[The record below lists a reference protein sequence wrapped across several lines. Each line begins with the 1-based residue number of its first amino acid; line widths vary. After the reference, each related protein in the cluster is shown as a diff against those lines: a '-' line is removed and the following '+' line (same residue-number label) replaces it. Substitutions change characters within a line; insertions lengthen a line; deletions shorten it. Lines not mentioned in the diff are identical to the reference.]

1 MNTVLDKI
9 LTYLVILIPITLIS
23 GPLIPEILMFFAIA
37 IFLYNIFKFKKY
49 SYFKNIY
56 SYFFISFFLF
66 INLRTLFVEEIFISL
81 KSTIFYFRFYL
92 LSLVIWYI
100 LDTNTH
106 FPKKFLKFFL
116 ISIIILILDAILQFN
131 IGSNILGWEKFH
143 PQRISSFFGDE
154 LVLGSYLVRF
164 LPLIVGLYIF
174 INFNK
179 FNFNKTLILFLIIL
193 IFYIGISI
201 SGDRSAFYLSL
212 LFLPFLIN
220 LRKISYLKNKLF
232 LFGTSFLIFLFV
244 LVFNNDAIKQR
255 VIDSTL
261 SSMLLKSGENNKN
274 NRIVLFSNNHENH
287 IKTAIKIFD
296 DNKLFG
302 VGVKQFR
309 FFCSDP
315 KYFENKHSCSTH
327 PHNIYI
333 QILAELGLIGFLFI
347 MIYFMYICFKIF
359 KNIFIKKSSPI
370 NFLSLMV
377 LSSIFINLFPFSPS
391 GNFFNNWISIIY
403 FFPIG
408 FYLYSIKKN

>member
-1 MNTVLDKI
+1 MNITLDKI
-9 LTYLVILIPITLIS
+9 LTYLVIFIPITLIS

-49 SYFKNIY
+49 RYFKNIY
-56 SYFFISFFLF
+56 TYFFISFFLF
-66 INLRTLFVEEIFISL
+66 INLRSLFAEEIFISL

-92 LSLVIWYI
+92 LSLIVWYI
-100 LDTNTH
+100 LDVNSY

-116 ISIIILILDAILQFN
+116 ISVFILILDAILQFN
-131 IGSNILGWEKFH
+131 LGTNILGWEKFH

-154 LVLGSYLVRF
+154 LVMGSYLVRF

-174 INFNK
+174 IYFNE
-179 FNFNKTLILFLIIL
+179 FNFNKTLILFLIIS

-220 LRKISYLKNKLF
+220 LRKIFYLKNKLF
-232 LFGTSFLIFLFV
+232 ILGTSFLISLFV
-244 LVFNNDAIKQR
+244 LVFTNESIKLR
-255 VIDSTL
+255 IVDSTL
-261 SSMLLKSGENNKN
+261 GSMLTKN
-274 NRIVLFSNNHENH
+274 SVNDKNYRIVLFSNNHENH
-287 IKTAIKIFD
+287 IKTAIKIFN

-302 VGVKQFR
+302 VGIKHFKFV
-309 FFCSDP
+309 CSDP

-333 QILAELGLIGFLFI
+333 QILAELGLFGFIFL
-347 MIYFMYICFKIF
+347 MIYFIYICFKIL
-359 KNIFIKKSSPI
+359 KNIFSKKNSPI
-370 NFLSLMV
+370 YFLNLMV
-377 LSSIFINLFPFSPS
+377 LSSIFINLFPLSPS
-391 GNFFNNWISIIY
+391 GNFFNNWISFIY

-408 FYLYSIKKN
+408 FYLYSNKKY

>member
-1 MNTVLDKI
+1 
-9 LTYLVILIPITLIS
+9 
-23 GPLIPEILMFFAIA
+23 
-37 IFLYNIFKFKKY
+37 
-49 SYFKNIY
+49 
-56 SYFFISFFLF
+56 
-66 INLRTLFVEEIFISL
+66 
-81 KSTIFYFRFYL
+81 
-92 LSLVIWYI
+92 LVIWYT
-100 LDTNTH
+100 LDVNSY

-116 ISIIILILDAILQFN
+116 VSVIILILDAILQFN
-131 IGSNILGWEKFH
+131 LGTNILGWEKFH

-174 INFNK
+174 VYFNE

-193 IFYIGISI
+193 IFYVGISV

-220 LRKISYLKNKLF
+220 LKKISYLKDKLF
-232 LFGTSFLIFLFV
+232 IFGTSFLILLFV
-244 LVFNNDAIKQR
+244 LVFTNDSIKKR
-255 VIDSTL
+255 VIDSTIG
-261 SSMLLKSGENNKN
+261 SMLVKSSEKNKN
-274 NRIVLFSNNHENH
+274 NKIILFSNNHENH
-287 IKTAIKIFD
+287 IKTAIKIFN
-296 DNKLFG
+296 DNKFFG
-302 VGVKQFR
+302 VGIKHFR
-309 FFCSDP
+309 FVCGDP

-333 QILAELGLIGFLFI
+333 QILAELGLLGFIFI
-347 MIYFMYICFKIF
+347 MIYFFYVCLKIF
-359 KNIFIKKSSPI
+359 NNIFSKKNSAI
-370 NFLSLMV
+370 NLLNLMV

>member
-1 MNTVLDKI
+1 MLDKI
-9 LTYLVILIPITLIS
+9 LIYLVIFIPISLIS

-37 IFLYNIFKFKKY
+37 IFLYNIFKIKNY

-56 SYFFISFFLF
+56 TYYFISFFLF
-66 INLRTLFVEEIFISL
+66 INLRSLFVDEIFISL
-81 KSTIFYFRFYL
+81 KSTIFYIRFYL

-100 LDTNTH
+100 LDTNSY

-116 ISIIILILDAILQFN
+116 ISIIILILDATLQFN
-131 IGSNILGWEKFH
+131 IGTNILGWEKFH
-143 PQRISSFFGDE
+143 PHRVSSFFGDE

-174 INFNK
+174 INFNE
-179 FNFNKTLILFLIIL
+179 FNFNKTLLLFLIIL
-193 IFYIGISI
+193 LFYIGISI

-212 LFLPFLIN
+212 LFLPFLIS
-220 LRKISYLKNKLF
+220 LRKITYLKKKLF
-232 LFGTSFLIFLFV
+232 IFGTAF
-244 LVFNNDAIKQR
+244 LVFLSILVFTNNSIKQR

-261 SSMLLKSGENNKN
+261 SSMLMKGSDNNKN

-287 IKTAIKIFD
+287 IKTAIKIFN
-296 DNKLFG
+296 DNKLIG
-302 VGVKQFR
+302 VGVKHFR
-309 FFCSDP
+309 FVCSDP

-327 PHNIYI
+327 PHNIYV
-333 QILAELGLIGFLFI
+333 QILAELGLLGFLFI
-347 MIYFMYICFKIF
+347 MLYFIYICFKIF
-359 KNIFIKKSSPI
+359 KNLFSKKNSPKK
-370 NFLSLMV
+370 FLNLMV

-403 FFPIG
+403 FIPIG